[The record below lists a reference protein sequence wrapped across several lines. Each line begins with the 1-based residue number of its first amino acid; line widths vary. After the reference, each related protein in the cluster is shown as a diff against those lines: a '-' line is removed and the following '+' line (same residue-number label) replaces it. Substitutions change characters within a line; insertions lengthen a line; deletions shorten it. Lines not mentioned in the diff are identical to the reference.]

1 MQPNDDILCMLHMLQ
16 IILGVFGNS
25 LLLFLYGFNFITGK
39 RIRPIGTIF
48 VNLFLSHILM
58 ILFRGV
64 PTAIQVCIQKIFLR
78 DIECKI
84 IVYLQ
89 RVARGVSLCNT
100 CLLSV
105 FQAITISSKSPKWA
119 KLKANAPEYI
129 VPSCVFMWVL
139 NLLVDVVVPLHVTGP
154 GNNTFSHVNNNL
166 GYCSIDWHAITTSN
180 LVMWKTLYDAVFLG
194 FMAISSGYMVLV
206 LFRHKGQVQHL
217 HNNNVNPISTPET
230 RATKV
235 ILLLMIS
242 FVCFYSVGSIFV
254 IIMEKS
260 KDKSQWTIHMSAFF
274 TSFYSTVSPFVLIS
288 SDSQILSCCNTFK
301 RIKNSHPHS
310 LKSQNKYIE
319 TMKFQRRK

>member
-39 RIRPIGTIF
+39 RIRPIDTIF
-48 VNLFLSHILM
+48 VNLFLSHIIM

-78 DIECKI
+78 DFECKI

-105 FQAITISSKSPKWA
+105 FQAITISSTNNKWA
-119 KLKANAPEYI
+119 KLKAKAPEYI
-129 VPSCVFMWVL
+129 VPSCVFIWVL

-154 GNNTFSHVNNNL
+154 GNNTFSDLNKNL

-180 LVMWKTLYDAVFLG
+180 LVMWKTLYDAIFLG

-206 LFRHKGQVQHL
+206 LFRHKWQVQYL
-217 HNNNVNPISTPET
+217 HNTSINPIASLET

-235 ILLLMIS
+235 ILLLMIT
-242 FVCFYSVGSIFV
+242 FVYFYSVSSIFV
-254 IIMEKS
+254 IVMEKS
-260 KDKSQWTIHMSAFF
+260 KDISQWIIHMSAFF
-274 TSFYSTVSPFVLIS
+274 TSFYSTLSPFVLIS
-288 SDSQILSCCNTFK
+288 SDSQILSCCNIFK
-301 RIKNSHPHS
+301 RKKNSHPHS
-310 LKSQNKYIE
+310 LNSQNKDI
-319 TMKFQRRK
+319 